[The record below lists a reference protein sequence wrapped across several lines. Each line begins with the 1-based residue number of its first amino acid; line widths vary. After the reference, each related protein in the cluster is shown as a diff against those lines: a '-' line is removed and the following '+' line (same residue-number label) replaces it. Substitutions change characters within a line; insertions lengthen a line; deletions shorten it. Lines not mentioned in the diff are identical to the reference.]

1 MDRNRGVLPLEI
13 EDAYVLRPK
22 TVLAVADND
31 GMGIPTFEERLE
43 CGQLICYDVRFDDGF
58 EGTAMEDE
66 LLDGETEYERPDP
79 PSRCVKVFCP
89 RAWQARMDKA
99 RTDQMAEV
107 A

>member
-1 MDRNRGVLPLEI
+1 MR
-13 EDAYVLRPK
+13 
-22 TVLAVADND
+22 AVN
-31 GMGIPTFEERLE
+31 
-43 CGQLICYDVRFDDGF
+43 CYDVRFDDGF

-99 RTDQMAEV
+99 KTDQTAEV
-107 A
+107 ARVRAPADAATRETSSA